1 MPTRKVYGPYK
12 GSKKNK
18 GREIVV
24 IRRSDGSLTSMDAA
38 RHKYEK
44 ATGRTLPKHVDVD
57 HKNNKRHDN
66 RLSNLKPMSHS
77 RNVAKGNQTRRKKA
91 K

>member
-24 IRRSDGSLTSMDAA
+24 IRHTDGHLTSTDAA
-38 RHKYEK
+38 RYKYQK
-44 ATGRTLPKHVDVD
+44 KTGKKLPKSTDVD
-57 HKNNKRHDN
+57 HKDGRRHNNRT
-66 RLSNLKPMSHS
+66 SNLQAMSHS
-77 RNVAKGNQTRRKKA
+77 KNVAKGNKERTRRK
-91 K
+91 

>member
-24 IRRSDGSLTSMDAA
+24 IRKTDGTITSKDAA

-44 ATGRTLPKHVDVD
+44 ATGRTLPRNVDVD
-57 HKNNKRHDN
+57 HKNSKRHDN
-66 RLSNLKPMSHS
+66 RLSNLKTMSHS
-77 RNVAKGNQTRRKKA
+77 KNVAKGNMTRRRKA

>member
-24 IRRSDGSLTSMDAA
+24 IRHSDGHLTSTDAA
-38 RHKYEK
+38 RHKYK
-44 ATGRTLPKHVDVD
+44 QATGKRLPKSVDVD
-57 HKNNKRHDN
+57 HKNSKRHDN
-66 RLSNLKPMSHS
+66 RISNLQPMSHS
-77 RNVAKGNQTRRKKA
+77 RNVGKGNQHRKK

>member
-24 IRRSDGSLTSMDAA
+24 IRHTDGSLTSMDAA
-38 RHKYEK
+38 RHKYQK
-44 ATGRTLPKHVDVD
+44 KTGKKLPRHVDVD
-57 HKNNKRHDN
+57 HKNGNRHDN
-66 RLSNLKPMSHS
+66 RASNLHAMSHS
-77 RNVAKGNQTRRKKA
+77 KNVAKGNKERKK
-91 K
+91 KGK